1 MDKTQEAVRRII
13 WAINKIDGVYYYFAR
28 HLGINENALT
38 LLYALDDGQIHS
50 QKEISDEWLIPRT
63 TINTIVKN
71 MVSDGYIAF
80 DPEQH
85 TKEKTIMLT
94 EKGRSYADKLMS
106 SIYAAEEKAMKDTVE
121 QFSPEFISALE
132 HFSGCLY
139 GEYSKVISDGQL

>member
-38 LLYALDDGQIHS
+38 LLYALDDGRLHS
-50 QKEISDEWLIPRT
+50 QKEVSDEWLIPRT

-80 DPEQH
+80 DSKQH
-85 TKEKTIMLT
+85 TKEKAIMLT
-94 EKGRSYADKLMS
+94 EKGRDYVDELMR
-106 SIYAAEEKAMKDTVE
+106 SIYSAEENAMQDTLQ
-121 QFSPEFISALE
+121 QFSSEFILALE
-132 HFSGCLY
+132 HFSDCLY
-139 GEYSKVISDGQL
+139 REYSRTICHVQP